1 MQFFNFFT
9 LGCENPQSWSS
20 WSLQEVILCP
30 IILKMDW
37 DFSFELFC
45 CHCLYHL
52 DFNYL
57 DTEYFS
63 YLLIKNWPYDFCKV
77 ETHKLQDNLLF
88 SLKKMCSK
96 VKFIFVQKL
105 WHAFWYTF
113 RHLCQLKSCNNK
125 SNTDSIIAMQ
135 LTCQPPFVLFSLKI

>member
-1 MQFFNFFT
+1 MQFLISLHCDMRVLKAGLLGLYRKPSLRQLFWRWIETFPLNFF
-9 LGCENPQSWSS
+9 
-20 WSLQEVILCP
+20 
-30 IILKMDW
+30 
-37 DFSFELFC
+37 C
-45 CHCLYHL
+45 CCCLYYP
-52 DFNYL
+52 DFNYV

-63 YLLIKNWPYDFCKV
+63 YLLIKNWPYDFLKV
-77 ETHKLQDNLLF
+77 ENHKLQDNLLF

-135 LTCQPPFVLFSLKI
+135 LACQSPFVLFSLKI